1 MSRTRRLRIG
11 EIVRHDNGLWRVD
24 LVNPCRARL
33 VPLDRRRVR
42 FHDYGTDGEVEFDGV
57 ASRPISIC
65 PDSDIERVSPAE
77 LEDIMAT
84 KKATKK
90 PATEKKPRAA
100 AVSKEDLCTFAIRI
114 PKAESAAIHKA
125 AGPGGATKWARA
137 ILAAAAKGDVEA
149 VRAALGA

>member
-1 MSRTRRLRIG
+1 MSRSRRLRIG
-11 EIVRHDNGLWRVD
+11 EVVRHDNGLWRVD

-42 FHDYGTDGEVEFDGV
+42 FHDHGTVGEVEFDGV

-65 PDSDIERVSPAE
+65 PDLDIERVSPAE
-77 LEDIMAT
+77 LEDMMAT

-90 PATEKKPRAA
+90 PTTEKKPRAA
-100 AVSKEDLCTFAIRI
+100 AAPKEDPCTFAIRI
-114 PKAESAAIHKA
+114 PKAESTAIHKA

-149 VRAALGA
+149 VRAALSA